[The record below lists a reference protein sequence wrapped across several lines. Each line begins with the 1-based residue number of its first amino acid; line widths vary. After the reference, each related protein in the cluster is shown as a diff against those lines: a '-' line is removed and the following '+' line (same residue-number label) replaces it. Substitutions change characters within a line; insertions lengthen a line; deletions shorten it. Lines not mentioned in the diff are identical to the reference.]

1 MSSESQYRILFLSTG
16 NAARSIS
23 LNTSFE
29 WLEKAASRL
38 TALGPIP
45 CAVFVVN
52 SVIPADACEIDNL
65 HQATPAQ
72 LKQLQDGFA
81 VTEAIQEI
89 RRREFTGKETK
100 RKV

>member
-1 MSSESQYRILFLSTG
+1 MTVEDQIREIMLSEESPDT
-16 NAARSIS
+16 
-23 LNTSFE
+23 E
-29 WLEKAASRL
+29 KLEQL
-38 TALGPIP
+38 HAL
-45 CAVFVVN
+45 
-52 SVIPADACEIDNL
+52 IPADACEIDNL

-89 RRREFTGKETK
+89 RRREFTGKGTK

>member
-1 MSSESQYRILFLSTG
+1 MTVEDQIREIMLSEELPDT
-16 NAARSIS
+16 
-23 LNTSFE
+23 E
-29 WLEKAASRL
+29 KLEQL
-38 TALGPIP
+38 HAL
-45 CAVFVVN
+45 
-52 SVIPADACEIDNL
+52 IPADACEIDNL

>member
-16 NAARSIS
+16 NTARSIFAEYFIRMVGKG
-23 LNTSFE
+23 SFE
-29 WLEKAASRL
+29 AYSAGTDPLR
-38 TALGPIP
+38 
-45 CAVFVVN
+45 
-52 SVIPADACEIDNL
+52 
-65 HQATPAQ
+65 AQ

>member
-1 MSSESQYRILFLSTG
+1 MP
-16 NAARSIS
+16 
-23 LNTSFE
+23 SFRPHA
-29 WLEKAASRL
+29 K
-38 TALGPIP
+38 
-45 CAVFVVN
+45 
-52 SVIPADACEIDNL
+52 IDNL